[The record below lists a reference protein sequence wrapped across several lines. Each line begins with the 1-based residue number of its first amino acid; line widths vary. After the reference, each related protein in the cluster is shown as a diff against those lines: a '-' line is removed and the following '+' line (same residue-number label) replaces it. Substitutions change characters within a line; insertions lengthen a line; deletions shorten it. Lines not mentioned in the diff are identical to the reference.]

1 MLYYYSW
8 EVWAFDEFGID
19 SYTGL
24 WLFQFQ
30 HYEWNLAMIPGVLY
44 TLAQLITSN
53 HYRELA
59 KNLTNWENHRTER
72 QYQQNLLIKLLV
84 FEFINNFL
92 VLYFLAFIYNDI
104 NMLRSTVVTTM
115 TISQV
120 RVWSL
125 DFWKRPIFNFDSSYK
140 NWPNRLI
147 KLTTPLQVVVEF
159 FEGYVPFLMYKRRTK
174 NKKQNFETMGDQMDY
189 ESNRDEYVG
198 RSIFKFSSR
207 KVRI

>member
-24 WLFQFQ
+24 CLFQFQ
-30 HYEWNLAMIPGVLY
+30 NYDLNLAMIPGVLY

-120 RVWSL
+120 RV
-125 DFWKRPIFNFDSSYK
+125 
-140 NWPNRLI
+140 
-147 KLTTPLQVVVEF
+147 
-159 FEGYVPFLMYKRRTK
+159 
-174 NKKQNFETMGDQMDY
+174 
-189 ESNRDEYVG
+189 
-198 RSIFKFSSR
+198 
-207 KVRI
+207 